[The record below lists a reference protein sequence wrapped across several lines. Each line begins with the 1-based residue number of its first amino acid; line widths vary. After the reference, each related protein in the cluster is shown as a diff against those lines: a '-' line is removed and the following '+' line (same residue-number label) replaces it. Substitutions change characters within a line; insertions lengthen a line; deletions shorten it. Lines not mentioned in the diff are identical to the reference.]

1 MRPLRHWPLE
11 WLSIAA
17 GLLLWQLA
25 ATLFPSRLFPG
36 PLAIAVEL
44 VDLALAGPL
53 LADLGKTLMRVGIGF
68 LAAML
73 LGTVLGLLV
82 GRHRVVDRLLA
93 PWLVLGLNLPAIVTA
108 IALYIWLGL
117 TEVAL
122 ILAVVVNKLPLV
134 TATLREGVRSFA
146 PGYDELALAYRLP
159 FWRRLRLI
167 ALPQLAPFLL
177 AAARTGLSLLW
188 KIVLVFEVLGS
199 DGGVGFRINVM
210 FQFFDVTGILAMT
223 ASFVAV
229 VVAFDRLVL
238 VPLERGLD
246 RWRTDPA

>member
-11 WLSIAA
+11 WLSIVA
-17 GLLLWQLA
+17 GLLLWQPA
-25 ATLFPSRLFPG
+25 AMLFPSRLFPG

-146 PGYDELALAYRLP
+146 PGSLRNWASTGCGTHPCLFCTWLVRVNSSS
-159 FWRRLRLI
+159 FSGRRRPAFSTTRPI
-167 ALPQLAPFLL
+167 AMRPI
-177 AAARTGLSLLW
+177 T
-188 KIVLVFEVLGS
+188 
-199 DGGVGFRINVM
+199 GGVK
-210 FQFFDVTGILAMT
+210 AK
-223 ASFVAV
+223 
-229 VVAFDRLVL
+229 
-238 VPLERGLD
+238 PLSM
-246 RWRTDPA
+246 